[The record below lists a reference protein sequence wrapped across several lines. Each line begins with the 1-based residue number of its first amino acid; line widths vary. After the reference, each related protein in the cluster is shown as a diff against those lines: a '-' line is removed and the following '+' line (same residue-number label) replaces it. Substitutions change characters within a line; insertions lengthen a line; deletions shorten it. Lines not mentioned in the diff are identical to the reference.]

1 MTNNFQAHQA
11 YKNAQRELT
20 SSKGIELKVFQTVT
34 SDLRSVN
41 LDEIGGATKLAEAV
55 VQNAKLWRILFV
67 DLINPENELPM
78 PLKESLLSL
87 AEFTQKHSLQVL
99 AGNADHQV
107 FIDINQSIIQGLRD
121 SARIANSQ
129 PEAQTE
135 AA

>member
-1 MTNNFQAHQA
+1 MTNSFQAHQA

-20 SSKGIELKVFQTVT
+20 SSKGIELKVFQRVT

-41 LDEIGGATKLAEAV
+41 LDEIGGAAKLAEAV

-87 AEFTQKHSLQVL
+87 ADFTQKHTFKVL
-99 AGNADHQV
+99 SGDADHQV
-107 FIDINQSIIQGLRD
+107 LIDINQSIIQGLRD

-129 PEAQTE
+129 PIAKTE